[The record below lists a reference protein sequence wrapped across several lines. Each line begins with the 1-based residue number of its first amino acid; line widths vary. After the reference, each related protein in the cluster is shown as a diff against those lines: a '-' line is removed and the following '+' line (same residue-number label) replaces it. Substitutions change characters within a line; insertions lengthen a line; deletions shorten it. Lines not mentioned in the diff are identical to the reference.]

1 MDDMQVLHRQEGGD
15 AHPVGDF
22 KRDQAVSET
31 LLALKLWR
39 NQRAAGERLRNT
51 LGILEGLDAA
61 EYRAG
66 AGRGECCGFHQYIS
80 ISVVCVAASPV
91 IHAGR
96 LIGSIR
102 SL

>member
-1 MDDMQVLHRQEGGD
+1 
-15 AHPVGDF
+15 
-22 KRDQAVSET
+22 
-31 LLALKLWR
+31 
-39 NQRAAGERLRNT
+39 
-51 LGILEGLDAA
+51 LDAA
-61 EYRAG
+61 EHRAG
-66 AGRGECCGFHQYIS
+66 AGGGECCGFHQYIS